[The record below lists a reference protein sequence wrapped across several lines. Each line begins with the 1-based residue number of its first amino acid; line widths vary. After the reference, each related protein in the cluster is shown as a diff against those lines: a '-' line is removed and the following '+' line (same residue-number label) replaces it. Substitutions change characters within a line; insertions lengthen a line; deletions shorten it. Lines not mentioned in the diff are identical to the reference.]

1 MEFGRGMKKV
11 GIILSVPISIL
22 HPLKFVAPV
31 ILSIFDFFIFNKYK
45 MSNCD
50 YTLM

>member
-31 ILSIFDFFIFNKYK
+31 ILSIFDFLFLINIK
-45 MSNCD
+45 
-50 YTLM
+50 

>member
-22 HPLKFVAPV
+22 LVTNARPARDNLINTVN
-31 ILSIFDFFIFNKYK
+31 IN
-45 MSNCD
+45 
-50 YTLM
+50 